1 MLALGLAKE
10 EAIQN
15 WRNMLGPKEV
25 EVAKQEAP
33 DRLVRVFGLLILFST
48 SVPGACRLVLQVLTG
63 FCGVVAKQAN
73 VLVTLLGQCGVV
85 G

>member
-33 DRLVRVFGLLILFST
+33 DRLVSSFGFVIFFST
-48 SVPGACRLVLQVLTG
+48 SAWSLQT
-63 FCGVVAKQAN
+63 
-73 VLVTLLGQCGVV
+73 
-85 G
+85 